1 MTTQTQQSDA
11 DQGVSI
17 EDVYNLLMFD
27 IEPDLTTNHIDILQ
41 RELELLPAEERNKRL
56 EHYADAWDEF
66 AIAFDKVNAARAD
79 QITEL
84 EKKVKGILSTQEQA
98 ELADIDTAISE
109 E

>member
-1 MTTQTQQSDA
+1 MTTQTQQNEE

-41 RELELLPAEERNKRL
+41 RELELLPEKERAERL
-56 EHYADAWDEF
+56 EHYANAWDEF
-66 AIAFDKVNAARAD
+66 AIAFDKVNAARAG

-84 EKKVKGILSTQEQA
+84 EKKVKGILNTQEQQ
-98 ELADIDTAISE
+98 ELADIDTAISKE
-109 E
+109 